1 VSGILRVYIGLPNHL
16 ADRVFWPARKYRKN
30 ALSHIEGGVDFVVE
44 FDDGR
49 VLGYDWIKSTYAYIS
64 EIPGGIDSIFQIYA
78 RKCQPDSPQDT
89 ESFREVWNVETSH
102 SQLLPTLQRFD
113 EEMGL
118 TRRARARVLDDD
130 YVEAWVDPMDC
141 GQYLPASE
149 WRAILGDEQYYQMI
163 C

>member
-1 VSGILRVYIGLPNHL
+1 MSGIRRVYINLPKHL

-30 ALSHIEGGVDFVVE
+30 ALSHIEGGVDVVVE
-44 FDDGR
+44 FHDGR

-64 EIPGGIDSIFQIYA
+64 EIPGGIDSIVQIYA
-78 RKCQPDSPQDT
+78 RKCQPDLPQDA
-89 ESFREVWNVETSH
+89 ESFRQVWNVETSN
-102 SQLLPTLQRFD
+102 SPLLPTLQSFD

-118 TRRARARVLDDD
+118 TRRARVLDED

-149 WRAILGDEQYYQMI
+149 WREILGEEQYYLMI
-163 C
+163 G